1 MKLKEIYQDFIAS
14 TWGELNASALK
25 IVKISLKVGAIMGGA
40 VVGLAVYS
48 LMNAVNL
55 TGGIALMIGI
65 LALFINLGQLKILKN
80 VKGKQDEARN

>member
-25 IVKISLKVGAIMGGA
+25 IVKIGLKIGAVMGGA

-48 LMNAVNL
+48 LMSTLTL
-55 TGGIALMIGI
+55 TGGIALTIGI
-65 LALFINLGQLKILKN
+65 LALFINLGQLRILKN
-80 VKGKQDEARN
+80 VKGKQNEAMD